1 MKVLIDTNILIDYIM
16 NREPYAEIASEIVMM
31 CAEKKI
37 DGCIAAHSV
46 PNIFFILRK
55 SLSPHDRRNILK
67 SLFTIFSVESID
79 REKLLSALDNN
90 DFADFEDS
98 LQEECAITFSAD
110 YIITRNEKDFEK
122 SRITA
127 VTPEKFIEIV
137 K

>member
-31 CAEKKI
+31 CSEKKI

-79 REKLLSALDNN
+79 REKLLSALDND

-127 VTPEKFIEIV
+127 VTPEKFIEV
-137 K
+137 VR